1 MKITAVDVYI
11 KSKWSKGQG
20 MAAGIMVCYTN
31 AGEKKKLVKAESN
44 ESRTKMIL
52 ELMVE
57 VLSMLRYACTVA
69 FYVEDMMIRNAIEN
83 KWWMMW
89 EDNNWK
95 KSSGQDVVNKDTW
108 EKLAP
113 LLKTHDVGIC
123 KYINTHDKELNDAI
137 KNAKE
142 N

>member
-1 MKITAVDVYI
+1 MKVTSVDVYV
-11 KSKWSKGQG
+11 KSKWSKGKG

-31 AGEKKKLVKAESN
+31 AGEKKKLVKVESC

-57 VLSMLRYACTVA
+57 VLTMLRYACTVA
-69 FYVEDMMIRNAIEN
+69 FYAEDMLIRNAIEN
-83 KWWMMW
+83 KWWQKW
-89 EDNNWK
+89 EENNWK
-95 KSSGQDVVNKDTW
+95 KSSGKDVTNKDIW
-108 EKLAP
+108 EKLDP

-137 KNAKE
+137 KNTKE